1 MTTSRELDVAP
12 ATRGDD
18 AIELSL
24 AAGERSLLDE
34 GDLRT
39 SRIRFDAAYREA
51 ERWGDGQGMA
61 RAALGLGGLWVHEH
75 RMAAV
80 AGMVRARQRTALSL
94 IDPQSSLA
102 LRLRVRLAAEK
113 DYATGEHASIMA
125 LVAEARRAGHPVA
138 LAEALSLAH
147 HCVLGPEHG
156 ALRLELARELIG
168 EASRTGRRADLLMG
182 LLWHVVDLFSS
193 ADPHAE
199 RSMRELRDLLARRS
213 HLAAGGVLDSLEVM
227 LSIRL
232 GRFEEAEAL
241 AGACAKR
248 GEATGDVSATGWYAA
263 QIGTIR
269 WYQGRI
275 AECLPALTDLVG
287 SPVLS
292 PLDNACYAGLAIA
305 AAHSGD
311 RRLAAG
317 TLARLRG
324 RVQDGAPRSNTWL
337 FAMYG
342 VVEVAHLLGD
352 AEAASQAYELLS
364 PFAGLPTLVGL
375 GGACLG
381 SVHHSLGV
389 ASLTTGDADT
399 AVGHL
404 VKAVDGNLALWHWPA
419 VVLSRT
425 RLGEAL
431 TLRDGPRSEAA
442 RASLDLAAQEAAQ
455 LGMPVPAE
463 ASGRPA
469 KVGRS
474 GDRAPVLVCERQGR
488 QWRVALGARSALVGD
503 SVGMRHLATLINNP
517 GQEIPAIILAMGP
530 AASSGDAAPAQPVL
544 DDEAKRSYKRRLSE
558 LDAEIEELESADQ
571 FERAAALS
579 AERRW
584 LIAELASASGLGGR
598 TRRFVDSEERA
609 RIAVGKAIRRVLKRI
624 TDADAGIG
632 AELRATVQTGLLCSY
647 HPK

>member
-1 MTTSRELDVAP
+1 MTANGDLGVHGPVTTSRELGVAP
-12 ATRGDD
+12 ATRGDH

-24 AAGERSLLDE
+24 AAGERALLDE

-51 ERWGDGQGMA
+51 ERWGDGEGMA

-125 LVAEARRAGHPVA
+125 LVAEARRAGHPAA

-147 HCVLGPEHG
+147 HCVLGPAHG
-156 ALRLELARELIG
+156 ALRLELARELID
-168 EASRTGRRADLLMG
+168 EASRTGRRVDLLMG

-199 RSMRELRDLLARRS
+199 RSMRELRDLLAGRS

-241 AGACAKR
+241 AGVCAER

-292 PLDNACYAGLAIA
+292 PWTTPVTRASRSPPPTPVTG
-305 AAHSGD
+305 GW
-311 RRLAAG
+311 RRGRWPGCAAG
-317 TLARLRG
+317 CR
-324 RVQDGAPRSNTWL
+324 
-337 FAMYG
+337 M
-342 VVEVAHLLGD
+342 EH
-352 AEAASQAYELLS
+352 
-364 PFAGLPTLVGL
+364 
-375 GGACLG
+375 
-381 SVHHSLGV
+381 
-389 ASLTTGDADT
+389 
-399 AVGHL
+399 
-404 VKAVDGNLALWHWPA
+404 
-419 VVLSRT
+419 
-425 RLGEAL
+425 
-431 TLRDGPRSEAA
+431 
-442 RASLDLAAQEAAQ
+442 
-455 LGMPVPAE
+455 
-463 ASGRPA
+463 
-469 KVGRS
+469 
-474 GDRAPVLVCERQGR
+474 RAPTPGCSRCTGSS
-488 QWRVALGARSALVGD
+488 RS
-503 SVGMRHLATLINNP
+503 
-517 GQEIPAIILAMGP
+517 
-530 AASSGDAAPAQPVL
+530 
-544 DDEAKRSYKRRLSE
+544 
-558 LDAEIEELESADQ
+558 
-571 FERAAALS
+571 
-579 AERRW
+579 
-584 LIAELASASGLGGR
+584 
-598 TRRFVDSEERA
+598 
-609 RIAVGKAIRRVLKRI
+609 RI
-624 TDADAGIG
+624 
-632 AELRATVQTGLLCSY
+632 S
-647 HPK
+647 